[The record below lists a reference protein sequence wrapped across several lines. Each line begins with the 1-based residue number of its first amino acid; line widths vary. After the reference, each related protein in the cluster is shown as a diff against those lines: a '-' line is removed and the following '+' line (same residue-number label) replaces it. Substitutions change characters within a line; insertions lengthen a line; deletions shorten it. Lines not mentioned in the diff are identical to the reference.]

1 MDSRLAL
8 VFPGQGSQYVG
19 MGKDLYDA
27 YATARRIFDEADERL
42 GFSLSRLCFEG
53 PEDELRETINSQPA
67 IFTTS
72 IAVLAT
78 LRERLEALGKQLSP
92 KELAGHSLGEYTALV
107 AAGSL
112 SFPDGLSLV
121 RERGRLMKETG
132 DRQPGGMAAV
142 IGLDDDKIKEVC
154 QRASSK
160 GIIIP
165 ANFNS
170 PGQVVISGEIGALTE
185 AMQLALS
192 MGARRA
198 VRLAI
203 SIASHSPLMQQV
215 SDQLGD
221 ALSRFNIS
229 DAQIPVVANISARAI
244 TSVEDIRSEL
254 VNQVSRSVLWAQSV
268 LRMGE
273 DGVDTFIEIG
283 PGQALSGLIKRVR
296 KDAQAFS
303 VGDAAGIE
311 ALALKL

>member
-1 MDSRLAL
+1 MESKIAL

-27 YATARRIFDEADERL
+27 YPIARRVFDEADERL
-42 GFSLSRLCFEG
+42 GFALSTMCFEG
-53 PEDELRETINSQPA
+53 PEDDLRETINSQPA
-67 IFTTS
+67 IFATS
-72 IAVLAT
+72 IAVLST
-78 LRERLEALGKQLSP
+78 LRARLEALGKHLTPSM
-92 KELAGHSLGEYTALV
+92 LAGHSLGEYTALV

-112 SFPDGLSLV
+112 SFGDGLALV

-142 IGLDDDKIKEVC
+142 IGLDDDKIAQIC
-154 QRASSK
+154 AQASAK

-170 PGQVVISGEIGALTE
+170 PGQVVISGEIAALTE

-215 SDQLGD
+215 SDQLGE
-221 ALSRFNIS
+221 ALSRFCIY

-244 TSVEDIRSEL
+244 TSVEDIRCEL

-268 LRMGE
+268 LRMGD
-273 DGVDTFIEIG
+273 DGVDTFVEVG
-283 PGQALSGLIKRVR
+283 PGQALTGLIKRVR
-296 KDAQAFS
+296 KDVQAFS

-311 ALALKL
+311 ALAQRL

>member
-1 MDSRLAL
+1 MQSKIAL

-19 MGKDLYDA
+19 MGKDLYDSF
-27 YATARRIFDEADERL
+27 ATARRIFDEADQRL
-42 GFSLSRLCFEG
+42 GFALSRMCFEG
-53 PEDELRETINSQPA
+53 PEEELRETINSQPA
-67 IFTTS
+67 IFATS
-72 IAVLAT
+72 IATLAT
-78 LRERLEALGKQLSP
+78 LRERLDALGKQITP
-92 KELAGHSLGEYTALV
+92 IMMAGHSLGEYTALV

-112 SFPDGLSLV
+112 SFEDGLALV

-142 IGLDDDKIKEVC
+142 IGLDDDKITEVC
-154 QRASSK
+154 QQASAK

-170 PGQVVISGEIGALTE
+170 PGQVVISGEIAALTE

-215 SDQLGD
+215 SDQLSD
-221 ALSRFNIS
+221 ALGRFCIC

-244 TSVEDIRSEL
+244 TSVEDIRAEL

-273 DGVDTFIEIG
+273 AGVDTFVEVG
-283 PGQALSGLIKRVR
+283 PGQSLTGLIKRVY
-296 KDAQAFS
+296 KDARAFS

-311 ALALKL
+311 ALAQRL